1 MWILPNFFQGT
12 IKSLISCCDECQHTK
27 KKLKKIKKS
36 DKNIWNSR
44 FSWMHLYAVGIKPNW
59 FTSGSSAP
67 HVFHKLGKVNLV
79 YSCSEL
85 LFFHCFFFVVAA
97 GVNHNGWRLSVQS
110 LHEQCI
116 ESPRCGPGV
125 WCSES
130 GHVQAGLLL
139 HECWRSL
146 AHLSTMI
153 KWQMLC
159 EVTLCPGEL
168 LMACTGFWPDPQ
180 WRQLPEWCVHS
191 CFLLTAAIYC

>member
-1 MWILPNFFQGT
+1 MEL
-12 IKSLISCCDECQHTK
+12 SLFLNAPVCSGYQTK
-27 KKLKKIKKS
+27 
-36 DKNIWNSR
+36 
-44 FSWMHLYAVGIKPNW
+44 
-59 FTSGSSAP
+59 
-67 HVFHKLGKVNLV
+67 LV
-79 YSCSEL
+79 YFRQFSSPCISQAGKGKFGIFL
-85 LFFHCFFFVVAA
+85 LRALIFSLFFFVVAA

-180 WRQLPEWCVHS
+180 TVKTTPWMMCSQLLFADS
-191 CFLLTAAIYC
+191 SNLLLREHFPIIPTTWVEILVLL